1 MTDRAT
7 RHPGSD
13 PTAATPAARHVI
25 IIGFGLSGRSV
36 VNNVIERGD
45 TYAVIE
51 ANPAVVERCASNGLN
66 IIRGDAREADVLR
79 QAGIDHAAVVAV
91 TIPSDAAALDV
102 VEAARKLSPTVR
114 IIARCSFVSGGMEA
128 ARRGADD
135 TVIAEQV
142 VATEFGRAILT
153 ALDR

>member
-1 MTDRAT
+1 MNDRAA
-7 RHPGSD
+7 RHPDSV
-13 PTAATPAARHVI
+13 APAAASQSRHVI

-51 ANPAVVERCASNGLN
+51 ANSSVVDRCAANGLN
-66 IIRGDAREADVLR
+66 IISGDAREPEILR

-114 IIARCSFVSGGMEA
+114 IIARCSYVSGGMEA

-142 VATEFGRAILT
+142 VATEFGRAIIT